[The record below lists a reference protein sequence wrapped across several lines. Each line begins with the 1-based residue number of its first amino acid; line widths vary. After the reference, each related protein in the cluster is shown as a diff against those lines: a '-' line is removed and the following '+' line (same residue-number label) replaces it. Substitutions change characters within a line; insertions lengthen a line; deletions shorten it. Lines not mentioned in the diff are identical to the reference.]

1 MTSLNQIELF
11 LNIQIGDKVLRDGL
25 KKKNKNKF
33 YWYINQYYI
42 VQLNDEKW
50 MILTTGERSIDLLVD
65 HIWAYS
71 NGYAI
76 TNIDKSTTSFHIKI
90 MNMDDNNDLV
100 VDHINIKKFDNRL
113 QNLRMATIQDNNRN
127 KPKRNDNISGTTGVY
142 KSTDHGLDYWISSIN
157 DNDNKAII
165 KRFSIKKL
173 GDEQAKNRAI
183 LQRNMWK
190 IQFGYLGE

>member
-11 LNIQIGDKVLRDGL
+11 LNIQIGDKVLRNGF

-33 YWYINQYYI
+33 YWYVNQYYI

-50 MILTTGERSIDLLVD
+50 MILSTGERSIDLLVD

-71 NGYAI
+71 NGYSI

-142 KSTDHGLDYWISSIN
+142 KSKDHGLDYWI
-157 DNDNKAII
+157 
-165 KRFSIKKL
+165 
-173 GDEQAKNRAI
+173 
-183 LQRNMWK
+183 
-190 IQFGYLGE
+190 